1 MDDWKTHKDT
11 YIESLNTL
19 NKTDVTNHIKV
30 LNSEV
35 AAYINLRGSIENNV
49 PSANANAQR
58 ISIDNQVRAL
68 EDIKNGYSR
77 LNTEII
83 TFVSAAGDKMN
94 LTGKLTE
101 NGKLQQDIKK
111 LEIQNNELTID
122 VESAIARDE
131 ILRSK
136 DNISRHN
143 LFILDRPI
151 RRGLIPYLWAIGVLF
166 IGIGLI
172 VFKMTMPVVLLN
184 NNLVTIFFILK
195 EFFTNKM
202 VLGSFLVSTLIIIF
216 FLILKIAGV
225 FGK

>member
-1 MDDWKTHKDT
+1 MDDWKTKKKEYT
-11 YIESLNTL
+11 ESLDTL
-19 NKTDVTNHIKV
+19 NETNVTTHINA

-35 AAYINLRGSIENNV
+35 AAYINERGSIENNV
-49 PSANANAQR
+49 PSANANSKRRLINDKVQ
-58 ISIDNQVRAL
+58 AL
-68 EDIKNGYSR
+68 EYIKNGYST
-77 LNTEII
+77 LNTNII
-83 TFVSAAGDKMN
+83 TFVSDAGKKMN
-94 LTGKLTE
+94 LTDKLTE

-151 RRGLIPYLWAIGVLF
+151 RRGLIPYLWVIGVLF

-184 NNLVTIFFILK
+184 NNLVTIFFMLK

-202 VLGSFLVSTLIIIF
+202 VLGSFLVSALIIIF

>member
-1 MDDWKTHKDT
+1 MDDWTTKKIEYT
-11 YIESLNTL
+11 ESLNTL

-35 AAYINLRGSIENNV
+35 AAYINLRGSIENNI

-58 ISIDNQVRAL
+58 ISIDNQVQAL
-68 EDIKNGYSR
+68 EYIKNGYST
-77 LNTEII
+77 LNKNII
-83 TFVSAAGDKMN
+83 EFVSDAGKKMN
-94 LTGKLTE
+94 LTDKLTE

-151 RRGLIPYLWAIGVLF
+151 RRGLIPYLWVIGVLF

>member
-1 MDDWKTHKDT
+1 MDDWTTKKIEYT
-11 YIESLNTL
+11 ESLNTL

-35 AAYINLRGSIENNV
+35 AAYINLRGSIENNI

-58 ISIDNQVRAL
+58 ISIDNQVQAL
-68 EDIKNGYSR
+68 EYIKNGYST
-77 LNTEII
+77 LNKNII
-83 TFVSAAGDKMN
+83 EFVSDAGKKMN
-94 LTGKLTE
+94 LTDKLTE

-151 RRGLIPYLWAIGVLF
+151 RRGLIPYLWVIGVLF

-202 VLGSFLVSTLIIIF
+202 VLGSFLVSTFIIIF

>member
-1 MDDWKTHKDT
+1 MDDWKTKKKEYT
-11 YIESLNTL
+11 ESLDTL
-19 NKTDVTNHIKV
+19 NETNVTTHINA

-35 AAYINLRGSIENNV
+35 AAYINERGSIENNV
-49 PSANANAQR
+49 PSANANSKRRLINDKVQ
-58 ISIDNQVRAL
+58 AL
-68 EDIKNGYSR
+68 EYIKNGYST
-77 LNTEII
+77 LNKNII
-83 TFVSAAGDKMN
+83 EFVSDAGKKMN
-94 LTGKLTE
+94 LTDKLTE

-151 RRGLIPYLWAIGVLF
+151 RRGLIPYLWVIGVLF

-184 NNLVTIFFILK
+184 NNLVTIFFMLK

>member
-1 MDDWKTHKDT
+1 MDDWKTKKKEYT
-11 YIESLNTL
+11 ESLDTL
-19 NKTDVTNHIKV
+19 NENNVNSKITV

-49 PSANANAQR
+49 PSATASGKR
-58 ISIDNQVRAL
+58 IDIDKKVGDL

-151 RRGLIPYLWAIGVLF
+151 RRGLIPYLWVIGVLF

-172 VFKMTMPVVLLN
+172 VFKMTMPVILLN
-184 NNLVTIFFILK
+184 NNLVTIFFMLK